1 MGHRSPTSQAHPL
14 TRDAQ
19 AFENTST
26 NVAAAQMRN
35 SLTNLA
41 ETVKDPEEKK
51 ASFAGRAKPLQVY

>member
-1 MGHRSPTSQAHPL
+1 MPHQISVPKEPPL
-14 TRDAQ
+14 TDYAQ

-41 ETVKDPEEKK
+41 ESVTDPEQKK
-51 ASFAGRAKPLQVY
+51 VWNSKSPGNVP